1 MNFNVIN
8 MLNVLTKRKMYVILT
23 IQTKRSKNLMITK
36 EETRDTIIQIAR
48 NVFGKYGFQKTSMN
62 QIANANRKGKSSL
75 YYYFNS
81 KEDVFKAVL
90 QQEASMLKGQ
100 ILASIAEYDDPKDK
114 IRAYVHIRMDGFK
127 NMLNLYDAIRNEYLS
142 HLPFIENARQNY
154 DQEEQNIIKSIL
166 DDGITRGFFAISDTA
181 IASLAIVTAMKGL
194 EFPFFVSDQT
204 TDVIENQIEA
214 LLNILFYGLTK
225 R

>member
-1 MNFNVIN
+1 M
-8 MLNVLTKRKMYVILT
+8 RKFDRSNKTVE
-23 IQTKRSKNLMITK
+23 IQMITK
-36 EETRDTIIQIAR
+36 EETRDAIIQIAR

-75 YYYFNS
+75 YYYFSS

-90 QQEASMLKGQ
+90 QQEALMLKGQ

-114 IRAYVHIRMDGFK
+114 IRAYVHIRMNGFK
-127 NMLNLYDAIRNEYLS
+127 NLLNLYDAIKNEYLS

-154 DQEEQNIIKSIL
+154 DSEEQNMIKSIL
-166 DDGITRGFFAISDTA
+166 DDGISRGFFSIPDTT

-194 EFPFFVSDQT
+194 EYPFYITDET
-204 TDVIENQIEA
+204 TDVVECQIEA
-214 LLNILFYGLTK
+214 LLNILFYGLSV

>member
-1 MNFNVIN
+1 
-8 MLNVLTKRKMYVILT
+8 
-23 IQTKRSKNLMITK
+23 MITK

>member
-1 MNFNVIN
+1 
-8 MLNVLTKRKMYVILT
+8 
-23 IQTKRSKNLMITK
+23 MITK

-166 DDGITRGFFAISDTA
+166 DDGITRDFFAISDTA